1 VPTTTAPVIG
11 PAPGGGSGYVCGSG
25 ALVQGQ
31 PVTAGGTWTVTV
43 VQPGLAPRTVAVRIA
58 FA

>member
-1 VPTTTAPVIG
+1 VIG

-25 ALVQGQ
+25 AVVQGQ